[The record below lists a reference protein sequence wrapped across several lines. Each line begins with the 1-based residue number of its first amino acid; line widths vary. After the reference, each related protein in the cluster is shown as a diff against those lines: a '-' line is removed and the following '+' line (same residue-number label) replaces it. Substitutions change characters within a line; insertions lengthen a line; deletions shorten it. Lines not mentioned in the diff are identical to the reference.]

1 MEGKRATETETCG
14 FISRSDAAAASAAGD
29 AGLIFEAPSASDS
42 PPSDAAPSLAAAR
55 AAATRKLPDAA
66 ASPAVVV
73 LVLVSSP
80 PPPSPPP
87 VALFASTTKESS
99 IKVTPPIPAN
109 TRFFATSAARQRDPR
124 MTTLEAERLFSFF
137 FCFEFF
143 FRGGRG
149 RKKGREKREERV
161 RKDCGRPLTA
171 FAPRPPKRAAA
182 CHRGRPRRP

>member
-137 FCFEFF
+137 FVSSFF
-143 FRGGRG
+143 FEGVEVGKKVEKKRGESA
-149 RKKGREKREERV
+149 KGLRTSSYRFCASTPQTRS
-161 RKDCGRPLTA
+161 CLS
-171 FAPRPPKRAAA
+171 
-182 CHRGRPRRP
+182 

>member
-99 IKVTPPIPAN
+99 IKVTPPIPAS
-109 TRFFATSAARQRDPR
+109 TRFFETSAARQRDPR

-137 FCFEFF
+137 FVSSF

-161 RKDCGRPLTA
+161 RKDCGCPLTA